1 MLDGITSY
9 PAFCLAVLV
18 FLALPGPGTIALL
31 SATAVGGLRAG
42 MLATLGV
49 IGGDQVLLWLAT
61 GGIAALL
68 GAHTMAF
75 VVLQLLG
82 AAYLVWLG
90 VGLLRTPSRRSEAEA
105 QPETRHHF
113 RRAFLITV
121 LNPKAIFFYL
131 AFFPQFIDS
140 SSASLQSFVVLAA
153 TIVVITAAYCISLCA
168 LAAKASRILSA
179 NSLGTLWLQR
189 ALGLGLIAFG
199 ISLFRIEQVPL

>member
-18 FLALPGPGTIALL
+18 FLALPGPGTLALL
-31 SATAVGGLRAG
+31 SSTTAGGLRAG
-42 MLATLGV
+42 LLATLGV
-49 IGGDQVLLWLAT
+49 IGGDQVLLWLAA

-68 GAHTMAF
+68 GAHPMAF
-75 VVLQLLG
+75 VVLRVVG

-90 VGLLRTPSRRSEAEA
+90 VGLLRTPSQRSVAEA
-105 QPETRHHF
+105 RLQTQHHF

-140 SSASLQSFVVLAA
+140 ASASWQSFVVLAA

-168 LAAKASRILSA
+168 LVAKASRIIGA

-199 ISLFRIEQVPL
+199 VSLFRMEQVPL